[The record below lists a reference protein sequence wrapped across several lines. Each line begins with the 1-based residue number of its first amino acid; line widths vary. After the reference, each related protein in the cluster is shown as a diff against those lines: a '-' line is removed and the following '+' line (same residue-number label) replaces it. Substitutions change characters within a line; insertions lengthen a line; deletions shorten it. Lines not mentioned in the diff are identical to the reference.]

1 MKNSAAI
8 LLGLFI
14 VIAFGVFG
22 WFFLQSRQSQQTVK
36 VVGYATEEF
45 EANVVKWTVS
55 LSQRV
60 PLNGTQAGYK
70 TMAAKVEQFEE
81 IWNQT
86 GIATNEFKV
95 FPINVNREYGNG
107 GHIGYNLTQRIY
119 LVSDEIEKIEKLAIN
134 PKIFVDKGVVFDN
147 SNMEFFS
154 TELDDIKKQLLGAAT
169 QNARERAE
177 EIVSTTDLKVDKLL
191 SARSGVFQITEP
203 YSTEVAGYGIHN
215 TSSSKKNIK
224 VTVSAEFSLK

>member
-8 LLGLFI
+8 LLGVFI

-22 WFFLQSRQSQQTVK
+22 WFFKQSRQTQQTVK

-45 EANVVKWTVS
+45 ESDIVKWSVGLSERVS
-55 LSQRV
+55 M
-60 PLNGTQAGYK
+60 NGRQEGYRA
-70 TMAAKVEQFEE
+70 MAEKLARFEE
-81 IWNQT
+81 IWKST
-86 GIATNEFKV
+86 GIKTDEYKV

-107 GHIGYNLTQRIY
+107 GQVGYSLTQRIY
-119 LVSDEIEKIEKLAIN
+119 VMSGDIKNIEEHAID
-134 PKIFVDKGVVFDN
+134 PRIFVEKGVTFDN
-147 SNMEFFS
+147 SQMEFFYS
-154 TELDDIKKQLLGAAT
+154 NLDAIKKELLGFAT
-169 QNARERAE
+169 KNARERAE

-203 YSTEVAGYGIHN
+203 YSTEVAGYGVHN
-215 TSSSKKNIK
+215 TSSSKKSIK